1 MRRLLL
7 FSLVVVMC
15 AAVAV
20 SCRSFHTLG
29 GGKSAQG
36 APYEVLVVCNGAE
49 WEGAVGERLRAL
61 FGRPVEMI
69 NQQEP
74 MFKVLR
80 VAASD
85 FKNLLPSHRN
95 ILKVI
100 ISPEIVEAAVK
111 VQYDVEA
118 APQVVMTLQA
128 PSVEAATAYLEEYGD
143 ELLQAFEIAER
154 DRTIAY
160 AARHSNKALSELML
174 SKFDVKMDV
183 PKGYALRSE
192 GDNFVWASYE
202 FPAAS
207 QGFFAYSYPYRGKA
221 HMTVDDLVFER
232 NMFAQRIPGP
242 SDGSYMTT
250 VSRIPNIEGTDYVPF
265 TPDYRVVRINGRV
278 WIEMRGLWEVEN
290 DFMGG
295 PFVSYTTVNEA
306 TREVFTLDCYVYSPK
321 LGKRNFLRPLEHLVY
336 LVDFAKSK

>member
-1 MRRLLL
+1 MTRLLL
-7 FSLVVVMC
+7 KVCIFVVVAMT
-15 AAVAV
+15 AV
-20 SCRSFHTLG
+20 SCRSFHTLN

-49 WEGAVGERLRAL
+49 WESPVGERLRAL
-61 FGRPVEMI
+61 LSRPVEMI

-74 MFKVLR
+74 MFKLLR

-95 ILKVI
+95 ILKVV
-100 ISPEIVEAAVK
+100 ISSEVSEAAVK

-128 PSVEAATAYLEEYGD
+128 PSVEAATRYLDEHGD
-143 ELLQAFEIAER
+143 SLLQALEIAER

-160 AARHSNKALSELML
+160 AAHHNNKALGELML
-174 SKFDVKMDV
+174 SKFGVKMQV
-183 PKGYALRSE
+183 PKGYTLRDE

-207 QGFFAYSYPYRGKA
+207 QGFFAYSYPYKGKA
-221 HMTVDDLVFER
+221 HMTVDDLLFAR
-232 NMFAQRIPGP
+232 NLFAQRIPGP
-242 SDGSYMTT
+242 SEGSYMTT
-250 VSRIPNIEGTDYVPF
+250 VSRIPNVDGTEYIPF

-336 LVDFAKSK
+336 LVDFVE